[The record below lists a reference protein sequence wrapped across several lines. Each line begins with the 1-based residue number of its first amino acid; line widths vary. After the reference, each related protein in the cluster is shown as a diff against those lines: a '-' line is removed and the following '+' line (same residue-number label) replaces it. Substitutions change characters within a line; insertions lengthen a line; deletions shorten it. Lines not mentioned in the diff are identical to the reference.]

1 MTTISLPEQVTMTE
15 ARATLAKLAPLLEA
29 ADEPVIDASALLE
42 LDTAAVA
49 VLLACQ
55 RQAQTRGKQ
64 LRVTGAPEK
73 LSQLAQLYGVS
84 ALTGL

>member
-15 ARATLAKLAPLLEA
+15 ARATLARLTPLLEA
-29 ADEPVIDASALLE
+29 ADDPVIDASALVE

-49 VLLACQ
+49 VLLACR
-55 RQAQTRGKQ
+55 RQAQARGKQ

-73 LSQLAQLYGVS
+73 LGQLAQLYGVS
-84 ALTGL
+84 ALLGL

>member
-15 ARATLAKLAPLLEA
+15 ARATLAQLTPLLA
-29 ADEPVIDASALLE
+29 TADDAVIDASALVE

-55 RQAQTRGKQ
+55 RQAQARGKQ

-73 LSQLAQLYGVS
+73 LGQLAQLYGVS
-84 ALTGL
+84 ELLGL